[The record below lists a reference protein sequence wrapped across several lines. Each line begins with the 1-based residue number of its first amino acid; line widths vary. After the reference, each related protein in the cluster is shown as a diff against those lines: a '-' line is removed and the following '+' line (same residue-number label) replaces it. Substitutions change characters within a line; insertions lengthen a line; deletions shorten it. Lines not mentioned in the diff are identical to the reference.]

1 MALAVRQTAA
11 MFKDAAK
18 DFWKDECPRMAAALS
33 YYTVFSLPPLL
44 VLVISVAGMFWDPQ
58 DIRGAIASEMG
69 KLVGGQGSAQIREIL
84 ESADEPGARKGL
96 ASVVG
101 LVVLIFGATGAF
113 IQLQDAINHA
123 WEVEPDPKRG
133 GVRNFIL
140 KRVLSFAMILGVA
153 FLLLVSLVLSTAL
166 AALGQMIGGGAS
178 ETVLLVVN
186 FVVSFVVITALFGAM
201 YKVMPDAKIAWR
213 DVWVGAVGTTVLFMI
228 GKFLLAFYLGRN
240 EPGDAFGAAGSL
252 AVILI
257 WIYYASMIV
266 LFGAEFTEAWATVR
280 GAGIKPK
287 HGATRVV
294 EKKQR
299 IRGGKPAET
308 EVQ

>member
-1 MALAVRQTAA
+1 MVRAVRQTAA
-11 MFKDAAK
+11 MLKDAAK

-44 VLVISVAGMFWDPQ
+44 VLVVAVAGVFWDEQ
-58 DIRGAIASEMG
+58 DIHGAIAAEMG
-69 KLVGGQGSAQIREIL
+69 KLVGGEGSAQIREIL
-84 ESADEPGARKGL
+84 ASADDPGARRGL
-96 ASVVG
+96 AAVVG
-101 LVVLIFGATGAF
+101 VAVLIFGATGAF

-140 KRVLSFAMILGVA
+140 KRILSFAMILGVA

-166 AALGQMIGGGAS
+166 AALGSAIGGGAS

-186 FVVSFVVITALFGAM
+186 FVISFVAITALFGAM
-201 YKVMPDAKIAWR
+201 YKVMPDARIAWR
-213 DVWVGAVGTTVLFMI
+213 DVWVGAVGTTILFMI
-228 GKFLLAFYLGRN
+228 GKYLLALYLGRN

-280 GAGIKPK
+280 GSGIKPK